1 MPIAAV
7 IDGATYAVHSDHLN
21 TPRRLTNADGQ
32 AVWQWGYSAFGEDK
46 PTVAKNRFANTE
58 TTPNPGTTNISEVKF
73 NLRYPG
79 QYADAE
85 SGLFYNG
92 YRSYVPTGGFYTQ
105 NDKIGLAGGLNRRIY
120 ADGNPLMYSDSLG
133 LQVEES
139 ERPSGPI
146 IPIPTPA
153 DGLRELGRY
162 LKKQFK
168 DEDDKSY
175 QTYTRWNPLTGQCY
189 SGRTSGTD
197 TPENNVK
204 KRSAQQV
211 DLTAEG
217 FQPGVVDKS
226 SFNRSSIRG
235 REQQMIEIN
244 GGAQR
249 SGGTS
254 RNLINGISPFNP
266 RGPLQYIPAANAEF
280 GTPVPSGRCTCQ

>member
-1 MPIAAV
+1 MPIAAIV
-7 IDGATYAVHSDHLN
+7 NGNTYAVHSDHLN
-21 TPRRLTNADGQ
+21 TPRKLTDASGQ
-32 AVWQWGYSAFGEDK
+32 AAWQWSYSAFGEDK
-46 PTVAKNRFANTE
+46 PTLAKNRFANLE
-58 TTPNPGTTNISEVKF
+58 TTPNPGTTSISEVKF

-79 QYADAE
+79 QYADEE

-92 YRSYVPTGGFYTQ
+92 FRTYDSRTGDYTQ
-105 NDKIGLAGGLNRRIY
+105 NDKIGLAGGFNRRVY

-133 LQVEES
+133 LQVDDS
-139 ERPSGPI
+139 DRRGGPI

-153 DGLRELGRY
+153 DGLRELGRAI
-162 LKKQFK
+162 KKWYE

-197 TPENNVK
+197 TPANNVK
-204 KRSAQQV
+204 KRSAQQA

-226 SFNRSSIRG
+226 SFNKSSVRG

-244 GGAQR
+244 GGAQS

-254 RNLINGISPFNP
+254 RNLINGISPLNL